1 MTRSL
6 CVAALSA
13 IVGLAACGKP
23 ANDQQKQQAQ
33 APSLSTPAPAAKAQQ
48 QAAKSSEQAVQ
59 DAAQGLEQF
68 AKGLQQAAG
77 AATGDTKPVNPV
89 SFRDLQNFFPDLS
102 GWTKEKPTGERM
114 TAPFAYSVA
123 EVHYSKADASIDAK
137 ITDSGFNQ
145 LLIAPFAMFLQTGYE
160 KETSDGYEKA
170 TLVNAQPGWEKWN
183 SSDKDGELNAVV
195 GKRFL
200 VQLTGNHLADVK
212 DLQAVANKIDMGK
225 LASLK

>member
-1 MTRSL
+1 MTRTW
-6 CVAALSA
+6 CAAALA
-13 IVGLAACGKP
+13 VGVGLTACSKSV
-23 ANDQQKQQAQ
+23 NERQKQEAQ
-33 APSLSTPAPAAKAQQ
+33 TAAPASAATAQQ
-48 QAAKSSEQAVQ
+48 QAAKSGEQAVQ

-77 AATGDTKPVNPV
+77 AAGGDSKPVNPV
-89 SFRDLQNFFPDLS
+89 SFHDLQNFFPDLS

-114 TAPFAYSVA
+114 TAPFPYSVA
-123 EVHYSKADASIDAK
+123 EVRYAKSDASIDAK

-170 TLVNAQPGWEKWN
+170 TMVNGQPGWEKWN
-183 SSDKDGELNAVV
+183 TSDKDGELNAVV

-200 VQLTGNHLADVK
+200 VQLTGNRLGDVK
-212 DLQAVANKIDMGK
+212 DLQALANKIDMGK